1 GTHDP
6 RITALM
12 RHSGGVHNAGYAW
25 VERGGSASMDAFL
38 AGVLAGYG
46 IAVPVG
52 AIALLIVQVGIK
64 CGFRCAF
71 MAGAGAASADLI
83 YAGLA
88 VVGGAGL
95 AQLIDSA
102 GSAFRIGSGLVLI
115 TIGVVGLTRANT
127 PVERTD
133 VAMPHRAELAS
144 TYARF
149 LGLTVINPTTIV
161 YFAAVV
167 VGLGV
172 ASGLTPSGGILFCL
186 GAFAASLSWQTL
198 LAFTG
203 ASGGR
208 RMSHKVQVAA
218 MIVGNLLILMLA
230 VAIII
235 P

>member
-1 GTHDP
+1 
-6 RITALM
+6 M
-12 RHSGGVHNAGYAW
+12 
-25 VERGGSASMDAFL
+25 EAFL
-38 AGVLAGYG
+38 AGVIAGYG
-46 IAVPVG
+46 IAIPVG
-52 AIALLIVQVGIK
+52 AIALLIIQVGIK

-71 MAGAGAASADLI
+71 MAGAGAATADLI

-88 VVGGAGL
+88 VVGGAAL

-102 GSAFRIGSGLVLI
+102 GSVFRVGSGLVLVAI
-115 TIGVVGLTRANT
+115 AVVGLRKANK
-127 PVERTD
+127 PVEQTD
-133 VAMPHRAELAS
+133 VVMPNRSELAS

-149 LGLTVINPTTIV
+149 LGLTVINPTTII

-203 ASGGR
+203 ASAGR
-208 RMSHKVQVAA
+208 RMSPKVQTVA
-218 MIVGNLLILMLA
+218 MLVGNVLILLLA
-230 VAIII
+230 VAIIV